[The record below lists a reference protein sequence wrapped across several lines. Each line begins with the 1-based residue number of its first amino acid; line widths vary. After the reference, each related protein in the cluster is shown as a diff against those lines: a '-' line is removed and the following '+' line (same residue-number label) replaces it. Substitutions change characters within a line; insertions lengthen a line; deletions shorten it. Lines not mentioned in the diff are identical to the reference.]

1 MIRSSNAPTVVAA
14 SLLLPLATEPAMIE
28 TGTSALAWRWRSFC
42 SRCCGPGGPSGAAGL
57 LLGERLARSRWW
69 SVSRDAALAAGC
81 ERPSVAIEDQDHIR
95 GGGFVDDRAS
105 LDASTT
111 CEELAGDGI
120 SN

>member
-1 MIRSSNAPTVVAA
+1 MIRSRNAPTVVAA
-14 SLLLPLATEPAMIE
+14 SLLLPLAMESAMIKIRDQR
-28 TGTSALAWRWRSFC
+28 TRVALALFLQSVLWS
-42 SRCCGPGGPSGAAGL
+42 GGPSGAVGL

-81 ERPSVAIEDQDHIR
+81 ERPSVAMDDQDHIR

-111 CEELAGDGI
+111 CEEYAGDGI
-120 SN
+120 